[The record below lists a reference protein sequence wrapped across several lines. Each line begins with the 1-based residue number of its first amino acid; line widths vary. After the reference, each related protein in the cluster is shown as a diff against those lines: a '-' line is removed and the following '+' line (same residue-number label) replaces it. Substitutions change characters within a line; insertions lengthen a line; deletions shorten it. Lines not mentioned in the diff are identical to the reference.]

1 MGHHGTPRPSPPQAP
16 MSSTNRAAVRRPADY
31 YPTPPWCTAL
41 LLEEL
46 DLPGGRWLEP
56 CSGNGDIVRTV
67 SSLRDDVT
75 WHTGD
80 IRPEGRSVADHPKV
94 ARHAEGDFLSMTP
107 PEVPYDVLL
116 TNPPYSLAMEFVQH
130 GLLMADHV
138 VMLLRLNFLAS
149 GRRAAFMRAHTPS
162 VYVLPNR
169 PSFTGKGTDSIEYAW
184 LHWRRVEGGP
194 AQVRVLRA
202 VSAGERRGLGQHPQA
217 S

>member
-1 MGHHGTPRPSPPQAP
+1 
-16 MSSTNRAAVRRPADY
+16 MSSTNRAAPRRPADY
-31 YPTPPWCTAL
+31 YPTPTWCTAL

-46 DLPGGRWLEP
+46 HLPGGRWLEP
-56 CSGNGDIVRTV
+56 CAGDGAILRAV
-67 SSLRDDVT
+67 SSVRDDVV

-80 IRPEGRSVADHPKV
+80 IRASGGVVADHPAV
-94 ARHAEGDFLSMTP
+94 ARHTTGDFLSMTP

-116 TNPPYSLAMEFVQH
+116 TNPPYSLAMEFVRH

-149 GRRAAFMRAHTPS
+149 GGRAAFMREHTPS

-184 LHWRRVEGGP
+184 FHWSRLGGEA

-202 VSAGERRGLGQHPQA
+202 LSPAERKAFP
-217 S
+217 